1 MTARDAVPDEMPEFS
16 LSGRAGLELDDQL
29 LDAIL
34 SGQLSPEAPG
44 QATVVAEMLASLADP
59 VYSGHLAGEEAARS
73 AFARA
78 VSPAPGRHARH
89 ARPEPAAAP
98 GRSPLSWRPGRLT
111 MRLAAGLAAAT
122 VGLSG
127 TVAAYAGAL
136 PAPVQNLAHFAIG
149 APPPPPPPRSRHRPA
164 RPATAPGRSSAP
176 AGTATSPAVTGQGRA
191 RGKGRSQGEHRA
203 RARGRDQGKSEG
215 KAKGKGR
222 GHSAL
227 PPGQARKNSH
237 AGKTAHRSKS
247 SARPISRTSTSPI
260 TTVLVKASAAARSR
274 GAAYRGRRPG
284 RCAAF
289 TRPPF

>member
-1 MTARDAVPDEMPEFS
+1 MTARGAVPDEMPEFS

-78 VSPAPGRHARH
+78 VSPAPGRHGA
-89 ARPEPAAAP
+89 PEPAARPARTAP
-98 GRSPLSWRPGRLT
+98 SWRPGKIT
-111 MRLAAGLAAAT
+111 MRLAAGLAAVT

-149 APPPPPPPRSRHRPA
+149 APPPPPASRQNPG
-164 RPATAPGRSSAP
+164 RPATSPARSSAP
-176 AGTATSPAVTGQGRA
+176 ASTTTSPAVTGQGKAKGKA
-191 RGKGRSQGEHRA
+191 RGKSQG
-203 RARGRDQGKSEG
+203 QGQGQHKGQHKGQSEG
-215 KAKGKGR
+215 KAKGKSKGKANGKAK
-222 GHSAL
+222 GHSKL
-227 PPGQARKNSH
+227 PPGQAKKNGHPAKTAQPKKKQHAAKQPHKNNSH
-237 AGKTAHRSKS
+237 HKGAG
-247 SARPISRTSTSPI
+247 
-260 TTVLVKASAAARSR
+260 
-274 GAAYRGRRPG
+274 
-284 RCAAF
+284 
-289 TRPPF
+289 